1 MILKERIY
9 QKEQKLIAEDG
20 EGGESSGIADG
31 SATSGTSSSDIATV
45 DTCLNFAK
53 KQQKKHYD
61 ALGTNPNK

>member
-9 QKEQKLIAEDG
+9 QKEHKLIAEDG
-20 EGGESSGIADG
+20 EGSGIADG
-31 SATSGTSSSDIATV
+31 SATTGTSSSDIATV

-53 KQQKKHYD
+53 KQQKKHHD